1 MSKTQTVINILYL
14 SLTSVTD
21 QNHDSDT
28 RTHLSRLLS
37 GENLQRAESRPS
49 LSIINDDDDDYV
61 TDVDDHQCLLMMM
74 IIVTDDDDQCY

>member
-1 MSKTQTVINILYL
+1 M
-14 SLTSVTD
+14 SLTSLTD
-21 QNHDSDT
+21 QNHDSDTDT

-74 IIVTDDDDQCY
+74 INVTDDDDQCY

>member
-1 MSKTQTVINILYL
+1 M
-14 SLTSVTD
+14 TD

-49 LSIINDDDDDYV
+49 LSIINDDGDDYV

-74 IIVTDDDDQCY
+74 INVTDDDDQCY

>member
-1 MSKTQTVINILYL
+1 M
-14 SLTSVTD
+14 TD

-61 TDVDDHQCLLMMM
+61 TDDDDEYDDADDEYDEC
-74 IIVTDDDDQCY
+74 DDDDEYGG

>member
-1 MSKTQTVINILYL
+1 M
-14 SLTSVTD
+14 SLTSLTD

-49 LSIINDDDDDYV
+49 LSIINDDDDDDF
-61 TDVDDHQCLLMMM
+61 TDDDDHQCLLIMM
-74 IIVTDDDDQCY
+74 INVTDDDHQCY

>member
-1 MSKTQTVINILYL
+1 M
-14 SLTSVTD
+14 TD
-21 QNHDSDT
+21 QNHDSET

-49 LSIINDDDDDYV
+49 LSIINDDGDDYV

-74 IIVTDDDDQCY
+74 INVTDDDDQCY